1 MAKLGWERSQSTRE
15 AVKQH
20 LTVKDEALA
29 EQWDAFWEACEMQRY
44 GASQGNLDALAQ
56 TLLTLGETTES
67 SGHDGEKLK
76 AVDPVGWLVLPWAGL
91 SQPDVDFQRANQAYE
106 SGNYE
111 EVGSVRRHPCHASAF
126 RV

>member
-1 MAKLGWERSQSTRE
+1 MGTRRKRALRQLQRSLKSTDALTIETIGEAMEQYLMAKLGWERSQLTRE

-29 EQWDAFWEACEMQRY
+29 EQWDVFWEACEMQRY

-67 SGHDGEKLK
+67 RWS
-76 AVDPVGWLVLPWAGL
+76 
-91 SQPDVDFQRANQAYE
+91 
-106 SGNYE
+106 
-111 EVGSVRRHPCHASAF
+111 
-126 RV
+126 

>member
-1 MAKLGWERSQSTRE
+1 MRSPLKPSGKPWSNTSWPKSWWERSQLTRE

-67 SGHDGEKLK
+67 RWS
-76 AVDPVGWLVLPWAGL
+76 
-91 SQPDVDFQRANQAYE
+91 
-106 SGNYE
+106 
-111 EVGSVRRHPCHASAF
+111 
-126 RV
+126 

>member
-1 MAKLGWERSQSTRE
+1 MAKLGWERSQLTRE

-67 SGHDGEKLK
+67 RWS
-76 AVDPVGWLVLPWAGL
+76 
-91 SQPDVDFQRANQAYE
+91 
-106 SGNYE
+106 
-111 EVGSVRRHPCHASAF
+111 
-126 RV
+126 